1 MPPVLC
7 RAPVVQQSAVA
18 PGVHRLAFTAP
29 EIART
34 AQPGQ
39 FVHLRVGPTHDP
51 LLRRPF
57 GIHEVD
63 REAGT
68 VTILFQVV
76 GRGTALLAQV
86 QPGALLDV
94 LGPLGRGFTL
104 PAPALPVALV
114 AGGLGIAPL
123 AFLLRRLAAAGIR
136 GSLFQGARTA
146 ALLVGTQENVPGV
159 KRRLATDDGSA
170 GHRGSV
176 VDLFTAS
183 LVAGYRYAYVYA
195 AGPYPM
201 LRALAA
207 RMREYRLEG
216 EVSLEERMACGLGAC
231 LCCST
236 AVQSESGPRYARVCA
251 DGPVFPVREVAWL

>member
-7 RAPVVQQSAVA
+7 KAPVVQQAAVV
-18 PGVHRLAFTAP
+18 PGVYRLAFTAP

-34 AQPGQ
+34 VQPGQ
-39 FVHLRVGPTHDP
+39 FVHLRVGSTHDP

-57 GIHEVD
+57 GVHDVD
-63 REAGT
+63 RECGT
-68 VTILFQVV
+68 VSILFQVV
-76 GRGTALLAQV
+76 GRGTAILAEV
-86 QPGALLDV
+86 RPGGVLDV

-123 AFLLRRLAAAGIR
+123 AFLLRRLAAAGIK

-146 ALLVGTQENVPGV
+146 GLLLGAEETVPGF
-159 KRRLATDDGSA
+159 KRRLATDDGTA

-201 LRALAA
+201 LRALAT

-236 AVQSESGPRYARVCA
+236 GVQSDSGTGYARVCA
-251 DGPVFPVREVAWL
+251 DGPVFPVREVAWS

>member
-7 RAPVVQQSAVA
+7 KAPVVQQAAAA

-57 GIHEVD
+57 GIYAVD
-63 REAGT
+63 RQAGT
-68 VTILFQVV
+68 VTVLFQIV
-76 GRGTALLAQV
+76 GRGTALLARV
-86 QPGALLDV
+86 RPGTVLDV

-104 PAPALPVALV
+104 PAPAFPVALV

-123 AFLLRRLAAAGIR
+123 AFLLRRLSAAGIK
-136 GSLFQGARTA
+136 GSLFQGARSA
-146 ALLVGTQENVPGV
+146 DLLLGAEEPVPGF

-201 LRALAA
+201 LRALAG
-207 RMREYRLEG
+207 RMQEYRLEG

-231 LCCST
+231 LCCSA
-236 AVQSESGPRYARVCA
+236 AVRSESGLSYARVCA
-251 DGPVFPVREVAWL
+251 DGPVFPVGEVAWS